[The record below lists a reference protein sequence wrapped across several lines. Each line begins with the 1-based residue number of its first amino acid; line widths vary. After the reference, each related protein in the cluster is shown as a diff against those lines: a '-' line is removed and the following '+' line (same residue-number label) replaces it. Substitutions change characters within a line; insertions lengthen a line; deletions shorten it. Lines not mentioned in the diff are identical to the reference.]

1 MQPLEPS
8 KLEGQALTE
17 HINQMNMKIL
27 RNEPV
32 SDDEIRAAILALRP
46 HRKHAS
52 STSGAGKKA
61 AAPAMSSDDILALFD
76 KPSTKP
82 GMSIEQIETKFDEE
96 LAKNALKPKAPS
108 AFDFD
113 FGKKE

>member
-76 KPSTKP
+76 KSSTQPASAAPAPAAKP
-82 GMSIEQIETKFDEE
+82 
-96 LAKNALKPKAPS
+96 AVPS